1 MSDTVHLYVGRS
13 EEEYKEANESFRL
26 NRVFPLLVSPLCITG
41 LIGDQE
47 LGSPG
52 RVLSKFGF
60 LSNIVYKHP
69 QPVPLTI
76 SLKVSLPIHC
86 MRVVNEVVVSSFDTE
101 RSSIEEGFVSDRE
114 LWLFLISSFSVTFSV
129 HLASRTKVTWLILPV
144 VICLSQRLSH
154 ACLSINIFIQ

>member
-1 MSDTVHLYVGRS
+1 MIFMGVPFSRLEREMQKTRHSSFVSDTVHLYVGRS

-60 LSNIVYKHP
+60 LSNIVYIT
-69 QPVPLTI
+69 L
-76 SLKVSLPIHC
+76 SLY
-86 MRVVNEVVVSSFDTE
+86 R
-101 RSSIEEGFVSDRE
+101 
-114 LWLFLISSFSVTFSV
+114 
-129 HLASRTKVTWLILPV
+129 
-144 VICLSQRLSH
+144 
-154 ACLSINIFIQ
+154 